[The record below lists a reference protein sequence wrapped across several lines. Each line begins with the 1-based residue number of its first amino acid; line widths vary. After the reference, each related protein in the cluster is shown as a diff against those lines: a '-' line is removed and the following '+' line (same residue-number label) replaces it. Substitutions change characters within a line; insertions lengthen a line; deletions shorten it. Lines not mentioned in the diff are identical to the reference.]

1 MTITHAIST
10 ERLVNVLQSI
20 ALKQQTGCLS
30 VMRGQTREHTQEEEK
45 GNIFFERGDTVFALT
60 GQESGETAL
69 FRILKWKNVSY
80 TFIAGMRYFPERSA
94 TGHSLSL
101 SPQVSVAP
109 QLPQVLHKLDVLRLS
124 SMKAAENRQTPPIGM
139 PALSKTLPGQ
149 LPVEMI
155 ETQLLPAIK
164 LADIPVPT
172 PPDMA
177 LPGTPSGQR
186 AGFSQQ
192 HAQNARATRIIRE
205 TGKQEQVPPCTHESD
220 TLYEYHENF
229 TVPPGVTSIFRA
241 LPCATTPV
249 ILSRMERRERVV
261 LLLLNGKRTLR
272 DVALLIHHSEVD
284 VARTLVRLLK
294 QRYIEYIEDTGAE

>member
-30 VMRGQTREHTQEEEK
+30 IAREHTPGNKREHTQGIEK
-45 GNIFFERGDTVFALT
+45 GNIFFERGDTVFALA

-69 FRILKWKNVSY
+69 FRMLKWKNVSY
-80 TFIAGMRYFPERSA
+80 TFTEGMRYTPERNA
-94 TGHSLSL
+94 TGSLLSL
-101 SPQVSVAP
+101 APQV
-109 QLPQVLHKLDVLRLS
+109 PQVLHKLDILRLS

-139 PALSKTLPGQ
+139 PALSEVMPVQ
-149 LPVEMI
+149 LPTEMI
-155 ETQLLPAIK
+155 ETQLLPAIN
-164 LADIPVPT
+164 LAEIPVPM

-177 LPGTPSGQR
+177 LPGTPSVQS
-186 AGFSQQ
+186 AVFSQRD
-192 HAQNARATRIIRE
+192 ARDAWDARD
-205 TGKQEQVPPCTHESD
+205 TGKHEQVAPCDREHHEGHES
-220 TLYEYHENF
+220 HAI
-229 TVPPGVTSIFRA
+229 PMGVTSIFRA

-249 ILSRMERRERVV
+249 VLSRMERRERVV

-272 DVALLIHHSEVD
+272 DVAGLIHYNEVD

-294 QRYIEYIEDTGAE
+294 QRYIEYIEYIEHTGAE